1 MFFFSKKTT
10 IAASGILQGAT
21 DHHSHILPGVDDGVE
36 SMDEALRILA
46 TYEAAGIKTL
56 WLTPHIM
63 EDIPNTPQK
72 LKARFLELKA
82 AYTGNITLHLA
93 AEYMI
98 DNHLRKLLQETN
110 KLRPASEG
118 VVLPEAFQ
126 ETPPRF
132 RGEVVEDRRGEK
144 NPKEYPFETTEGTK
158 TKNCPSC
165 VRGTSITSDAE
176 GVETNKLR
184 PASGGRWHEQSE
196 VTEGSKTT
204 KEHPFGTTEGS
215 KTKNCPSSRGTSI
228 TSDAEGVETNKLRPA
243 SGGRWHEQSEVT
255 EGSKTPKEYPFE
267 TTEGTKTKNCP
278 SYVRGTSNTGN
289 IAQEV
294 QDNNNSPSSKREY
307 PQGEGVEK
315 KSIAEG
321 VELLPI
327 GSKGNHLLV
336 ETSYYNPPM
345 RFRETLRQIK
355 SLGYHPLLAHPER
368 YMYMD
373 NDEYRELH
381 NEGVRF
387 QLNLPS
393 LCGAYGN
400 TVKKRALWLLKNGL
414 YDAIGSD
421 THCEDAIEF
430 ITKCKLGKKEVE
442 QVSTLLQ
449 NEL

>member
-36 SMDEALRILA
+36 TMDEALRILA

-72 LKARFLELKA
+72 LKARFAELQA

-98 DNHLRKLLQETN
+98 DNHLRKLLQETT

-118 VVLPEAFQ
+118 VVLPEAFL

-144 NPKEYPFETTEGTK
+144 SPKERPQG
-158 TKNCPSC
+158 
-165 VRGTSITSDAE
+165 SI
-176 GVETNKLR
+176 VN
-184 PASGGRWHEQSE
+184 PYE
-196 VTEGSKTT
+196 VTEGSKATST
-204 KEHPFGTTEGS
+204 KLCPAFEGVVLPEALQETPPRFRGEVDEDRRGEKNPKEYPIGTTEES

-228 TSDAEGVETNKLRPA
+228 TSDAEGVETNKLCPA
-243 SGGRWHEQSEVT
+243 FEGRWHEQSEVT
-255 EGSKTPKEYPFE
+255 EGSKT
-267 TTEGTKTKNCP
+267 KNCP
-278 SYVRGTSNTGN
+278 SFKRGTSNTGN

-381 NEGVRF
+381 DEGVRF

-421 THCEDAIEF
+421 THCEAGAVFLLERKFDKQTI
-430 ITKCKLGKKEVE
+430 GQVE
-442 QVSTLLQ
+442 HLLH
-449 NEL
+449 NSI

>member
-10 IAASGILQGAT
+10 IAESDILRGAT

-36 SMDEALRILA
+36 TMDEALHILA
-46 TYEAAGIKTL
+46 TYETLGVKEL

-72 LKARFLELKA
+72 LEARFLELKA

-110 KLRPASEG
+110 KLRHALEG
-118 VVLPEAFQ
+118 LVQPEAFQ

-144 NPKEYPFETTEGTK
+144 SPKECLIGPTMEEGT
-158 TKNCPSC
+158 
-165 VRGTSITSDAE
+165 
-176 GVETNKLR
+176 ETNKLR
-184 PASGGRWHEQSE
+184 HSQGEGRWHEPSE
-196 VTEGSKTT
+196 VTEGSNTT
-204 KEHPFGTTEGS
+204 KEHLQSEGS
-215 KTKNCPSSRGTSI
+215 
-228 TSDAEGVETNKLRPA
+228 
-243 SGGRWHEQSEVT
+243 
-255 EGSKTPKEYPFE
+255 
-267 TTEGTKTKNCP
+267 
-278 SYVRGTSNTGN
+278 
-289 IAQEV
+289 
-294 QDNNNSPSSKREY
+294 NN
-307 PQGEGVEK
+307 Q
-315 KSIAEG
+315 
-321 VELLPI
+321 LLPI
-327 GSKGNHLLV
+327 GNKGNHLLV

-381 NEGVRF
+381 DEGVRF

-400 TVKKRALWLLKNGL
+400 TVKKRAQWLLKNGL

-421 THCEDAIEF
+421 THCEEGVEYL
-430 ITKCKLGKKEVE
+430 LGSRHKEKDLRALH
-442 QVSTLLQ
+442 SLLSQ
-449 NEL
+449 ALR